1 MAWRET
7 VQAWPVRYHMIG
19 LLFCSSVIN
28 YIDRVNISVAAP
40 VMMEAT
46 GWDKDLFGWVF
57 SIFLIGYAM
66 GQLPGG
72 IIADRWSG
80 KNVLALAFFGFSLF
94 TFLTPFGGRTFA
106 LLLAF
111 RFLVGVF
118 ESMTFPAMASINS
131 RWIPR
136 SEFGR
141 AHNFSISGI
150 TVGQMIAYPLTTWI
164 ILHSSWQMVFYIN
177 AVLGVVW
184 MVAWL
189 WYAADSPHS
198 HPRVTAEERNYIASH
213 ISPKPDVPLP
223 LRIMFTNWPLL
234 VISLGY
240 MCFAYI
246 GWLFLFWFPTYLV
259 EARGFALAT
268 MGTLGIFVHGGGFIG
283 LVGGGVLADY
293 LLRQG
298 WSVEFARLRLGGIGV
313 GLSIPCLLTAA
324 LVPSAAVCVVFLVLF
339 YMLFTIALSGFS
351 TVAIE
356 FNASLAGAIFGLI
369 NTLGTFAGFLGPLTA
384 GYMLA
389 GGGNWLLPFF
399 VAAGVGVCCAAI
411 LLVVPIRPIEW
422 QETAAS
428 SVPAEGL
435 AD

>member
-1 MAWRET
+1 M
-7 VQAWPVRYHMIG
+7 AWPVRYNMTG

-28 YIDRVNISVAAP
+28 YVDRVNISVAAP
-40 VMMEAT
+40 VMMAAT

-57 SIFLIGYAM
+57 SIFLIGYAI

-80 KNVLALAFFGFSLF
+80 RNVLVVAFFGFSLF
-94 TFLTPFGGRTFA
+94 TLLTPFGERAFA
-106 LLLAF
+106 LLLAL

-136 SEFGR
+136 PEFGR
-141 AHNFSISGI
+141 AHNLSISGI
-150 TVGQMIAYPLTTWI
+150 TVGQMVAYPLTTWI
-164 ILHSSWQMVFYIN
+164 ILRSSWQTVFYIN
-177 AVLGVVW
+177 AVLGFMW
-184 MVAWL
+184 IAAWL
-189 WYAADSPHS
+189 WYSTDSPET
-198 HPRVTAEERNYIASH
+198 HPGITAEERDYIVANV
-213 ISPKPDVPLP
+213 SPKPNVPPPIKIL
-223 LRIMFTNWPLL
+223 FTNGPLL
-234 VISLGY
+234 VVSLAY

-259 EARGFALAT
+259 EARGFSLAT
-268 MGTLGIFVHGGGFIG
+268 MGTIGIFVHGGGFIG
-283 LVGGGVLADY
+283 LVGGGAFADY

-313 GLSIPCLLTAA
+313 GLAVPCLLSAA
-324 LVPSAAVCVVFLVLF
+324 LVSSPITCVIFLVFF
-339 YMLFTIALSGFS
+339 YALFTIALSGFS

-356 FNASLAGAIFGLI
+356 FNPNFAGAIFGLI
-369 NTLGTFAGFLGPLTA
+369 NTLGTFAGFLGPLSA

-389 GGGNWLLPFF
+389 GEGGNWLLPFF
-399 VAAGVGVCCAAI
+399 VASGVGVVCSAI
-411 LLVVPIRPIEW
+411 LFVVPIRPIVWEP
-422 QETAAS
+422 AASS
-428 SVPAEGL
+428 SVPAAEL

>member
-1 MAWRET
+1 M
-7 VQAWPVRYHMIG
+7 AWPVRYNMTG

-28 YIDRVNISVAAP
+28 YVDRVNISVAAP
-40 VMMEAT
+40 VMMAAT

-80 KNVLALAFFGFSLF
+80 RNVLAVAFFGFSLF
-94 TFLTPFGGRTFA
+94 TLLTPFGERAFA
-106 LLLAF
+106 LLLAL

-136 SEFGR
+136 PEFGR
-141 AHNFSISGI
+141 AHNLSISGI
-150 TVGQMIAYPLTTWI
+150 TVGQMVAYPLTTWI
-164 ILHSSWQMVFYIN
+164 ILRSSWQTVFYIN
-177 AVLGVVW
+177 AILGFVW
-184 MVAWL
+184 IVAWL
-189 WYAADSPHS
+189 WYSTDSPQT
-198 HPRVTAEERNYIASH
+198 HPGITAEERDYIVANV
-213 ISPKPDVPLP
+213 SPKPHVPLP
-223 LRIMFTNWPLL
+223 IKILFTNWPLL
-234 VISLGY
+234 VVSLSY

-259 EARGFALAT
+259 EARGFGLAT
-268 MGTLGIFVHGGGFIG
+268 MGTIGIFVHGGGFIG
-283 LVGGGVLADY
+283 LVGGGVFADY

-313 GLSIPCLLTAA
+313 GLAVPCLLSAA
-324 LVPSAAVCVVFLVLF
+324 LVSSPLVCVILLVFF
-339 YMLFTIALSGFS
+339 YALFTIALSGFS

-356 FNASLAGAIFGLI
+356 FNPNFAGAIFGLI
-369 NTLGTFAGFLGPLTA
+369 NTLGTFAGFLGPLSA

-389 GGGNWLLPFF
+389 GAGGNWLLPFF
-399 VAAGVGVCCAAI
+399 VASGVGVVCSAI
-411 LLVVPIRPIEW
+411 LFMVPIRPIVWEPV
-422 QETAAS
+422 APS
-428 SVPAEGL
+428 SVPAARLG
-435 AD
+435 